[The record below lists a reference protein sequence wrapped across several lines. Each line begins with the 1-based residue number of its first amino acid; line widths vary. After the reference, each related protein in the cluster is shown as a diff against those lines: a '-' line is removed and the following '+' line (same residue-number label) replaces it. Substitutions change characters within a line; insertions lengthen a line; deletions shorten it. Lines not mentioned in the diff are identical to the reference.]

1 MLEKS
6 FELLHMTKMNYKGRS
21 WVLVLI
27 CGLIGLIVG
36 VSLAA
41 YGLLVVANG
50 RFPAQF
56 SSFLTTSMFC
66 LGYGIGCTSVAPLVK
81 KLEQKP

>member
-1 MLEKS
+1 
-6 FELLHMTKMNYKGRS
+6 MTEVNYKGRF

-27 CGLIGLIVG
+27 CGLIGLILG
-36 VSLAA
+36 VFLTA

-56 SSFLTTSMFC
+56 SSFLTTAMFC
-66 LGYGIGCTSVAPLVK
+66 LGYGIGCTSVTPLVK